1 MDPSVADAAAAR
13 ARLLAHASVVGAL
26 AIVPLPWL
34 PELAQV
40 VVRRRLVDD
49 LAKRHGVRL
58 GSAARRELAD
68 ALAPA
73 ERAVTGSAARR
84 FVAARV
90 ARRLKVLALL
100 PALEA
105 AIAAA
110 AGALLVERAF
120 ERARVAEVDMT
131 EGEARRTRAVVG
143 EALAA
148 FVRPEAFEEVLR
160 QTGALE
166 GDRPFGERLAK
177 AVRGIPAEAL
187 GVLVARFDH
196 GWDSR

>member
-1 MDPSVADAAAAR
+1 MAPPVADAAAAR

-26 AIVPLPWL
+26 AVVPFPWL

-40 VVRRRLVDD
+40 VVRRRLVDEI
-49 LAKRHGVRL
+49 AKRHGVSL
-58 GSAARRELAD
+58 GSAARRALAD
-68 ALAPA
+68 ALAPS
-73 ERAVTGSAARR
+73 ERAVTGSEVRR
-84 FVAARV
+84 FFAARV
-90 ARRLKVLALL
+90 ARRLKVLAML

-105 AIAAA
+105 AIATA
-110 AGALLVERAF
+110 AGAMLVERAF
-120 ERARVAEVDMT
+120 ERAAAAEVAMT
-131 EGEARRTRAVVG
+131 ESEARRTHRIVA

-166 GDRPFGERLAK
+166 GDQPFAERLVK
-177 AVRGIPAEAL
+177 AVRGLPSEAL

-196 GWDSR
+196 GWDSL